1 MTLTLFVTDNCSS
14 CKTVEQKI
22 RSLANQNTNISYCVD
37 NISRVKQK
45 GIFIAPALF
54 IQDELYAYG
63 DFDSGKLLKR
73 INEIENSHKA

>member
-1 MTLTLFVTDNCSS
+1 MTLTLFVTENCTS
-14 CKTVEQKI
+14 CEKVEKKI
-22 RSLANQNTNISYCVD
+22 RNIANQNSNISYHVD
-37 NISRVKQK
+37 HINRVKQK

-73 INEIENSHKA
+73 ISEIENSR

>member
-1 MTLTLFVTDNCSS
+1 MTLTLFVTENCTS
-14 CKTVEQKI
+14 CEKVEKKI
-22 RSLANQNTNISYCVD
+22 RNIVDKNSNISYHVD
-37 NISRVKQK
+37 HINRVKQK

-73 INEIENSHKA
+73 ISEIENSR